1 MAKGRTEIAELG
13 EFGLIDRLT
22 AKFSKKNSS
31 TICGVGDD
39 AAVIEA
45 SKDKAVVVSTDSMLE
60 GIDFDLTYFPP
71 KHLGYKVVTKGIS
84 DVVAMNATPEQ
95 ITLSLGISSKISVE
109 FLDDFYEGVEF
120 ACKEAGV
127 DLVGG
132 DTSASMTGFVVNIT
146 AVGRAKKSEISYR
159 SGAKEHDLICLTGNL
174 GASYMGLRL
183 LERER
188 RVLQGVDN
196 PQPQFEGYEYLLQR
210 YLKPRARYD
219 MVDSLRKEGIVP
231 TSMIDITDGLASE
244 VLQICKASKCGARIY
259 LERMPLA
266 KQTTALAEEMHIDP
280 VVAALNGGEDYELLF
295 TVPLEMREK
304 IMNLGCID
312 IIGHITAESTGAY
325 LVTPDG
331 KDIALQAQG
340 FTAKNSR

>member
-22 AKFSKKNSS
+22 SKFSKKNSS

-45 SKDKAVVVSTDSMLE
+45 SRDKAVVVSTDSMLE

-71 KHLGYKVVTKGIS
+71 KHLGYKAVTKGIS

-95 ITLSLGISSKISVE
+95 ITIALGISSKISVE
-109 FLDDFYEGVEF
+109 FLDDFYAGVEF

-132 DTSASMTGFVVNIT
+132 DTSASVTGLVINIT
-146 AVGRAKKSEISYR
+146 AVGRARKSDIAYR
-159 SGAKEHDLICLTGNL
+159 SGASLHDLICITGDL
-174 GASYMGLRL
+174 GAAYMGLRL

-188 RVLQGVDN
+188 YVLEGVDN
-196 PQPQFEGYEYLLQR
+196 PQPEFKGYEYLLER
-210 YLKPRARYD
+210 YLKPRARFD
-219 MVDSLRKEGIVP
+219 MVTSLAKAKIVP
-231 TSMIDITDGLASE
+231 TSMIDLTDGLASE

-259 LERMPLA
+259 LDHIPLA
-266 KQTTALAEEMHIDP
+266 KQATAFAEEIKIDP

-295 TVPLEMREK
+295 TVPIDRREDIIK
-304 IMNLGCID
+304 LGCID
-312 IIGHITAESTGAY
+312 IIGHITAEGTGAY
-325 LVTPDG
+325 LITPDG
-331 KDIALQAQG
+331 NEIALQAQG
-340 FTAKNSR
+340 FTPKQ

>member
-22 AKFSKKNSS
+22 SKFEAKCKS
-31 TICGVGDD
+31 TMRGVGDD

-45 SKDKAVVVSTDSMLE
+45 SKDKAIVVSTDSMFE
-60 GIDFDLTYFPP
+60 GVDFDLTYFPP
-71 KHLGYKVVTKGIS
+71 KHLGYKAVTKGIS
-84 DVVAMNATPEQ
+84 DIVAMNATPEQ
-95 ITLSLGISSKISVE
+95 VTLALGISSKISVE
-109 FLDDFYEGVEF
+109 FLDDFYAGVEF

-132 DTSASMTGFVVNIT
+132 DTSASLTGFVINIT

-196 PQPQFEGYEYLLQR
+196 PQPQFDGHEYLLER

-219 MVDSLRKEGIVP
+219 MVKSLQKEGIVP

-295 TVPLEMREK
+295 TVPLEKREQ
-304 IMNLGCID
+304 IMALGCID
-312 IIGHITAESTGAY
+312 IIGHITAESTGAF

-340 FTAKNSR
+340 FTPKQ

>member
-1 MAKGRTEIAELG
+1 MAKGRTEIASLG

-22 AKFSKKNSS
+22 SKFKKGKSS

-45 SKDKAVVVSTDSMLE
+45 SRDKAVVVSTDSMLE

-71 KHLGYKVVTKGIS
+71 KHLGYKAVTKGIS
-84 DVVAMNATPEQ
+84 DVVAMNAIPEQ
-95 ITLSLGISSKISVE
+95 ITLALGISSKLSVE
-109 FLDDFYEGVEF
+109 FLDDFYEGVKF

-132 DTSASMTGFVVNIT
+132 DTSASMTGFVINIT
-146 AVGRAKKSEISYR
+146 AVGRAKKSDIAYR

-188 RVLQGVDN
+188 RVLQGVDK
-196 PQPQFEGYEYLLQR
+196 PQPKFEGYEYLLQR

-219 MVDSLRKEGIVP
+219 MVESLRKEGIVP

-266 KQTTALAEEMHIDP
+266 KQTTALAEEMNMNP

-295 TVPLEMREK
+295 TVPLDKREQ
-304 IMNLGCID
+304 IIALGCID

-331 KDIALQAQG
+331 NDIALQAQG
-340 FTAKNSR
+340 FTPKE

>member
-22 AKFSKKNSS
+22 AKFSKNNKS

-71 KHLGYKVVTKGIS
+71 KHLGYKAVTKGIS
-84 DVVAMNATPEQ
+84 DVVAMNVVPEQ
-95 ITLSLGISSKISVE
+95 ITLALGISSKISVE

-146 AVGRAKKSEISYR
+146 AIGRAKKSEITYR

-196 PQPQFEGYEYLLQR
+196 PQPQFDGYEYLLQR

-219 MVDSLRKEGIVP
+219 MVESLRKEGIVP

-266 KQTTALAEEMHIDP
+266 KQTTALAEEMSMDP

-295 TVPLEMREK
+295 TVPLDKREQ

-340 FTAKNSR
+340 FTAKK

>member
-22 AKFSKKNSS
+22 SKFEAKCKS
-31 TICGVGDD
+31 TMRGVGDD

-45 SKDKAVVVSTDSMLE
+45 SKDKAIVVSTDSMFE
-60 GIDFDLTYFPP
+60 GVDFDLTYFPP
-71 KHLGYKVVTKGIS
+71 KHLGYKAVTKGIS
-84 DVVAMNATPEQ
+84 DIVAMNATPEQ
-95 ITLSLGISSKISVE
+95 VTLALGISSKISVE
-109 FLDDFYEGVEF
+109 FLDDFYAGVEC

-132 DTSASMTGFVVNIT
+132 DTSASLTGFVINIT

-196 PQPQFEGYEYLLQR
+196 PQPQFDGHEYLLER

-219 MVDSLRKEGIVP
+219 MVKSLQKEGIVP

-295 TVPLEMREK
+295 TVPLEKREQ
-304 IMNLGCID
+304 IMALGCID
-312 IIGHITAESTGAY
+312 IIGHITAESTGAF

-340 FTAKNSR
+340 FTPKQ

>member
-22 AKFSKKNSS
+22 AKFSNKNSS

-45 SKDKAVVVSTDSMLE
+45 SKDKAVVISTDSMLE

-71 KHLGYKVVTKGIS
+71 KHLGYKAVTKGIS
-84 DVVAMNATPEQ
+84 DVVAMNAVPEQ

-132 DTSASMTGFVVNIT
+132 DTSASVTGFVVNIT
-146 AVGRAKKSEISYR
+146 AIGRAKKSEISYR

-188 RVLQGVDN
+188 RVLQGIEN
-196 PQPQFEGYEYLLQR
+196 PQPQFDGYEYLLQR

-219 MVDSLRKEGIVP
+219 MVESLRKEGIVP
-231 TSMIDITDGLASE
+231 TSMIDITDGLSSE
-244 VLQICKASKCGARIY
+244 ILQICKSSKCGARIY
-259 LERMPLA
+259 LERIPLA
-266 KQTTALAEEMHIDP
+266 QQTTKLAEEMNIDP
-280 VVAALNGGEDYELLF
+280 VIAALNGGEDYELIF
-295 TVPLEMREK
+295 TVPLELREK
-304 IMNLGCID
+304 IMSLGCID
-312 IIGHITAESTGAY
+312 IIGHITAENTGAY
-325 LVTPDG
+325 IVTPDG

-340 FTAKNSR
+340 FTPKQ

>member
-1 MAKGRTEIAELG
+1 MVKGRTEIAELG

-22 AKFSKKNSS
+22 EKFAKKNKS

-45 SKDKAVVVSTDSMLE
+45 SKDKAIVVSTDSMLE

-71 KHLGYKVVTKGIS
+71 KHLGYKAVTKGIS
-84 DVVAMNATPEQ
+84 DVVAMNAIPEQ
-95 ITLSLGISSKISVE
+95 ITLALGISSKLSVE
-109 FLDDFYEGVEF
+109 FLDDFYEGVKF

-132 DTSASMTGFVVNIT
+132 DTSASMTGFVINIT
-146 AVGRAKKSEISYR
+146 AVGRAKKSDIAYR

-188 RVLQGVDN
+188 RVLQGVDK
-196 PQPQFEGYEYLLQR
+196 PQPKFEGYEYLLQR

-219 MVDSLRKEGIVP
+219 MVESLRKEGIVP

-266 KQTTALAEEMHIDP
+266 KQTTALAEEMNMDP

-295 TVPLEMREK
+295 TVPLDKREQ
-304 IMNLGCID
+304 IIALGCID

-331 KDIALQAQG
+331 NDIALQAQG
-340 FTAKNSR
+340 FTPKE

>member
-1 MAKGRTEIAELG
+1 M
-13 EFGLIDRLT
+13 
-22 AKFSKKNSS
+22 
-31 TICGVGDD
+31 
-39 AAVIEA
+39 
-45 SKDKAVVVSTDSMLE
+45 
-60 GIDFDLTYFPP
+60 
-71 KHLGYKVVTKGIS
+71 S
-84 DVVAMNATPEQ
+84 D
-95 ITLSLGISSKISVE
+95 
-109 FLDDFYEGVEF
+109 Y
-120 ACKEAGV
+120 
-127 DLVGG
+127 
-132 DTSASMTGFVVNIT
+132 IT
-146 AVGRAKKSEISYR
+146 AVGRAKKSEIAYR

-219 MVDSLRKEGIVP
+219 MVESLRKEGIVP

-266 KQTTALAEEMHIDP
+266 TQTTALAEEMPIDP

-295 TVPLEMREK
+295 TVPLDKREQ
-304 IMNLGCID
+304 IVSLGCID

-331 KDIALQAQG
+331 NDIALQAQG
-340 FTAKNSR
+340 FTPKR

>member
-1 MAKGRTEIAELG
+1 
-13 EFGLIDRLT
+13 
-22 AKFSKKNSS
+22 
-31 TICGVGDD
+31 V
-39 AAVIEA
+39 
-45 SKDKAVVVSTDSMLE
+45 
-60 GIDFDLTYFPP
+60 
-71 KHLGYKVVTKGIS
+71 
-84 DVVAMNATPEQ
+84 PEQ

-210 YLKPRARYD
+210 YLKPSARYD

-340 FTAKNSR
+340 FTAKK

>member
-1 MAKGRTEIAELG
+1 MAKGRTEIASLG

-22 AKFSKKNSS
+22 AKFQKKNDS
-31 TICGVGDD
+31 TLCGVGDD

-45 SKDKAVVVSTDSMLE
+45 SKDRAIVVSTDSMLE

-84 DVVAMNATPEQ
+84 DVVAMNAVPEQ

-146 AVGRAKKSEISYR
+146 AVGRAKKSDIAYR

-188 RVLQGVDN
+188 RVLQGVEH

-219 MVDSLRKEGIVP
+219 MVESLRKEGIVP

-266 KQTTALAEEMHIDP
+266 KQTTALAEEMNIDP

-295 TVPLEMREK
+295 TVPLDLREK
-304 IMNLGCID
+304 VMALGCID
-312 IIGHITAESTGAY
+312 IIGHITAESTGAC

-331 KDIALQAQG
+331 NDIALQAQG
-340 FTAKNSR
+340 FTPKE

>member
-22 AKFSKKNSS
+22 AKFHKKNSS

-84 DVVAMNATPEQ
+84 DVVAMNAIPEQ
-95 ITLSLGISSKISVE
+95 ITLSLGISSKLSVE

-188 RVLQGVDN
+188 RVLQGVEN

-219 MVDSLRKEGIVP
+219 IVESLHKEGIVP

-244 VLQICKASKCGARIY
+244 VLQICKSSKCGARIY

-266 KQTTALAEEMHIDP
+266 KQTTALAEEMNMDP

-295 TVPLEMREK
+295 TVPLDKREQ

-340 FTAKNSR
+340 FTPKQ